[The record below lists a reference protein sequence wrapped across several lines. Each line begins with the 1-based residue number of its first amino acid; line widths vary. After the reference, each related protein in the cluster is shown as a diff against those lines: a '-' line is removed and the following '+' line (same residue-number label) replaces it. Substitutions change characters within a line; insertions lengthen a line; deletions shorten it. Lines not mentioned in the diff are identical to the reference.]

1 MPTAME
7 NASLPSHQ
15 SSMITNLRQQ
25 VDPALS
31 ETGTDYDQASSHAGL
46 DNVSVSQVSMSQYQP
61 SEAPREPNSF
71 AVNNFGSNLP
81 MASSFGAGATIAT
94 NLPQANSI
102 SFSGGLKFSQGIQRP
117 AEY

>member
-1 MPTAME
+1 
-7 NASLPSHQ
+7 
-15 SSMITNLRQQ
+15 MISNLKQQ

-31 ETGTDYDQASSHAGL
+31 EGGIDFEQASSHANL

-61 SEAPREPNSF
+61 SEAPKEINSF

-94 NLPQANSI
+94 NMPSGNSI
-102 SFSGGLKFSQGIQRP
+102 SFSGGLKFN
-117 AEY
+117 